1 MRSDTCMTIGMSCS
15 TKRMV
20 TPDART
26 ASTNFMTFA
35 VSLGFMPDTG
45 SSSSN
50 MEGCAASAKA
60 MPSRRCF
67 RDLLPRQRQQ
77 RIPQA
82 RPSPAVQSD
91 QHIFEYRVV
100 LKYARALERPDQA
113 EACDFVRLEAV
124 QQCLAIANFAGRG
137 FE

>member
-60 MPSRRCF
+60 IPSRRC
-67 RDLLPRQRQQ
+67 
-77 RIPQA
+77 
-82 RPSPAVQSD
+82 SP
-91 QHIFEYRVV
+91 
-100 LKYARALERPDQA
+100 
-113 EACDFVRLEAV
+113 
-124 QQCLAIANFAGRG
+124 
-137 FE
+137 